1 MAELMEKCVLKYD
14 HFENIHRLPPT
25 TLAFEGGP
33 NFRKVPGFMV
43 FGTGQP
49 TLDAFEKIF
58 EHLFK
63 TVGAKKV
70 KWTSMRQEPVV
81 YVNGRSFTPR
91 EATRLNE
98 NMEFPGITGPE
109 VDALQDAFVAILRQ
123 RAEAESGQVHYFRD
137 TYAEHPADRKNI
149 EHIVPLEG
157 DRALDTI
164 SGVYQQLREKGFVI
178 ADARLPIVDEKAPEE
193 RDFDALVNFLRD
205 DEADTACVYNC
216 QMGKGRTTTG
226 MILSCLYK
234 HVVFGVGCQEA
245 KPNADGEF
253 QVIKDLFALLPG
265 SKEAKVVLD
274 HIIDLCGTEPEG
286 TGLQNLR
293 TCINW
298 TKEKYDAEP
307 DAKKPFW
314 AHMGKNFI
322 ERYFFL
328 VCFATYALAEAKN
341 KFAKSFVAFMDERKE
356 LRDLIAK
363 GMQAF
368 AWV

>member
-1 MAELMEKCVLKYD
+1 MGNNNKCLRMADLMEKCVLKYD
-14 HFENIHRLPPT
+14 HFENIHRLPPNVVT
-25 TLAFEGGP
+25 FEGGP

-49 TLDAFEKIF
+49 TLDAFEKTF
-58 EHLFK
+58 DHLFK
-63 TVGAKKV
+63 VVGAKKV

-91 EATRLNE
+91 ESDRLNE

-109 VDALQDAFVAILRQ
+109 VDALQDAFVGILRK
-123 RAEAESGQVHYFRD
+123 RAEAEEGKVHYFRD
-137 TYAEHPADRKNI
+137 TYAEHPADRN
-149 EHIVPLEG
+149 
-157 DRALDTI
+157 
-164 SGVYQQLREKGFVI
+164 
-178 ADARLPIVDEKAPEE
+178 
-193 RDFDALVNFLRD
+193 FDVLVSFLKD
-205 DEADTACVYNC
+205 DEPETACVFNC

-234 HVVFGVGCQEA
+234 HVVFGVGCKEA
-245 KPNADGEF
+245 KANPDGEF

-265 SKEAKVVLD
+265 AKEAKVILD

-293 TCINW
+293 QCINW
-298 TKEKYDAEP
+298 TKEKYDSEP

-328 VCFATYALAEAKN
+328 VCFATYALTEAKD
-341 KFAKSFVAFMDERKE
+341 KFSKTFVDFMEERKE
-356 LRDLIAK
+356 LRQIIAK
-363 GMQAF
+363 GMETF
-368 AWV
+368 AWN

>member
-1 MAELMEKCVLKYD
+1 MADLMEKCVLKYD

-25 TLAFEGGP
+25 ALTFEGGP

-49 TLDAFEKIF
+49 VLEAFEKIF
-58 EHLFK
+58 AHLFK

-81 YVNGRSFTPR
+81 YVNGQSFTPR

-109 VDALQDAFVAILRQ
+109 VDALQDAFVAILRK
-123 RAEAESGQVHYFRD
+123 RAAEEEGKVHYFRD

-178 ADARLPIVDEKAPEE
+178 EDARLPIVDEKAPAE
-193 RDFDALVNFLRD
+193 RDFDALVSFLKD
-205 DEADTACVYNC
+205 DEPETACVFNC

-245 KPNADGEF
+245 KPNSDGEF
-253 QVIKDLFALLPG
+253 QVIKDLFSLLPG
-265 SKEAKVVLD
+265 AKEAKIILD

-293 TCINW
+293 QCINW

-341 KFAKSFVAFMDERKE
+341 KFAKSFVAFMEERKE

-363 GMQAF
+363 GMETF
-368 AWV
+368 AWN

>member
-1 MAELMEKCVLKYD
+1 MADLMEKCVLKFD
-14 HFENIHRLPPT
+14 HFENIHRLPASV
-25 TLAFEGGP
+25 LAFEGGP

-49 TLDAFEKIF
+49 TLEAFEKIF

-81 YVNGRSFTPR
+81 YVNGQSFTPR

-109 VDALQDAFVAILRQ
+109 VDALQDAFVAILRK
-123 RAEAESGQVHYFRD
+123 RSDAEEGNVHYFRD

-149 EHIVPLEG
+149 EHVVPLEG
-157 DRALDTI
+157 ERALDTI
-164 SGVYQQLREKGFVI
+164 SGVYQQLRDKGFVI
-178 ADARLPIVDEKAPEE
+178 EDARLPIVDEKAPAE
-193 RDFDALVNFLRD
+193 RDFDDLVNFLRD
-205 DEADTACVYNC
+205 DEADTACVFNC

-234 HVVFGVGCQEA
+234 HVFFGVGCHDA
-245 KPNADGEF
+245 KPNSDGEF
-253 QVIKDLFALLPG
+253 QVIKDLFAMLPG
-265 SKEAKVVLD
+265 AKEAKVILD

-293 TCINW
+293 QCIDW

-307 DAKKPFW
+307 EAKKAFW

-328 VCFATYALAEAKN
+328 ICFATYALAEAKT
-341 KFAKSFVAFMDERKE
+341 KFAKSFVDFMEERKE
-356 LRDLIAK
+356 LRELIVK
-363 GMQAF
+363 GMEVF
-368 AWV
+368 VWN

>member
-1 MAELMEKCVLKYD
+1 MGNNNKCLRMADLMEKCVLKYD
-14 HFENIHRLPPT
+14 HFENIHRLPPNVVT
-25 TLAFEGGP
+25 FEGGP

-49 TLDAFEKIF
+49 TLDAFEKTF
-58 EHLFK
+58 DHLFK
-63 TVGAKKV
+63 VVGAKKV

-91 EATRLNE
+91 ESDRLNE

-109 VDALQDAFVAILRQ
+109 VDALQDAFVGILRK
-123 RAEAESGQVHYFRD
+123 RAEAEEGKVHYFRD

-178 ADARLPIVDEKAPEE
+178 EEARLPIVDEKAPAE
-193 RDFDALVNFLRD
+193 RDFDVLVSFLKD
-205 DEADTACVYNC
+205 DEPETACVFNC

-234 HVVFGVGCQEA
+234 HVVFGVGCKEA
-245 KPNADGEF
+245 KANPDGEF

-265 SKEAKVVLD
+265 AKEAKVILD
-274 HIIDLCGTEPEG
+274 HIIDLCGS
-286 TGLQNLR
+286 
-293 TCINW
+293 
-298 TKEKYDAEP
+298 EP

-328 VCFATYALAEAKN
+328 VCFATYALTEAKN
-341 KFAKSFVAFMDERKE
+341 KFSKTFVDFMEERKE
-356 LRDLIAK
+356 LRQIIAK
-363 GMQAF
+363 GMETF
-368 AWV
+368 AWN